1 MESRTAVPDPPTALS
16 PHLTVTDERLAVLTF
31 DDPDRSANILTEP
44 VMRRLAELIEEVRNG
59 AEADRIRGLL
69 VVSGKPGS
77 FILGVDIDAIAGVE
91 SPEEGAEAARLGQAI
106 YLELERLPL
115 PTLCAIDGP
124 CMGGGTELAL
134 ACRYRVASDHPKTRI
149 ALPEV
154 QLGILPA
161 WGGTTRLP
169 RLIGL
174 QAALDLL
181 LTGKRV
187 DARRARKMG
196 LVEEV
201 LPHQLFR
208 EAALDFLRQR
218 VEEGKVPTG
227 SRRSFTQR
235 LLEDTAPGRRIIL
248 RTARSKVEE
257 RSGGHYPAPF
267 RILEALQKGL
277 GRSVEKSLEL
287 EARAAGELLASRVS
301 KNLVHVFHLR
311 ERARKGTGV
320 DAPAEPREVADV
332 GVLGAGTMGGGI
344 AQLAAYH
351 GRRVR
356 IKDIEHEPVAEA
368 LQYAQGLFDRAVEKR
383 RMEARDA
390 RDAMERI
397 SGGVEYS
404 GFRQLDLVVEAVVER
419 MDVKRQ
425 VLAEVEGLTP
435 DECVLTTNTSTLSID
450 EMATALERPD
460 HFCGMHFF
468 NPVHKMPLVEV
479 IRGRKTSDSTV
490 ATVYSLALELG
501 KVPVVVKDGPGFLVN
516 RVLAPYLNEAGHL
529 LAEGASVEAV
539 DAAATAFGLPMGPLR
554 LVDEVG
560 IDVARHAGEVLHDAF
575 GERMVPSAPLVAIG
589 ESGRLGRK
597 GGKGFYRYEDGDE
610 KGVDPEIYHVLESAV
625 PAQRTQ
631 VDESEIRARLVL
643 TMINEAARL
652 LDEGIADSAADVD
665 LAMIMGTGFPP
676 FRGGL
681 LRFADEIHPR
691 TLVERLEAYEEALG
705 PRFTPA
711 PLLRRLIREDRGFY
725 DAFPGDED

>member
-1 MESRTAVPDPPTALS
+1 MESRTTAPDPPTALS
-16 PHLTVTDERLAVLTF
+16 PHLTLTDERLAVVTF

-44 VMRRLAELIEEVRNG
+44 VMRRLAELIEELRLGV
-59 AEADRIRGLL
+59 EADRIRGLL

-77 FILGVDIDAIAGVE
+77 FIVGADIDAIAGVE

-106 YLELERLPL
+106 YLELERLPI

-149 ALPEV
+149 GLPEV

-248 RTARSKVEE
+248 KTARGRVEE

-267 RILEALQKGL
+267 RILEVLQKGL

-287 EARAAGELLASRVS
+287 EALAAGELLASRVS
-301 KNLVHVFHLR
+301 KNLVHVFQLR

-320 DAPAEPREVADV
+320 DGRAEPREVADV

-368 LQYAQGLFDRAVEKR
+368 FQYAKGLFDRAVEKK
-383 RMEARDA
+383 RMERREA

-397 SGGVEYS
+397 SGGVEYN

-425 VLAEVEGLTP
+425 VLAEMEELTP

-450 EMATALERPD
+450 EMATALERPGQ
-460 HFCGMHFF
+460 FCGMHFF
-468 NPVHKMPLVEV
+468 NPVHKMPLVEI
-479 IRGRKTSDSTV
+479 IRGRKTTDSTV

-560 IDVARHAGEVLHDAF
+560 IDVARHAGKVLHDAF
-575 GERMVPSAPLVAIG
+575 GERMVPSATLVAIG

-597 GGKGFYRYEDGDE
+597 GGKGFYRYEHGDE
-610 KGVDPEIYHVLESAV
+610 KGVDPEIYEVLGSAV
-625 PAQRTQ
+625 PGLRTQ
-631 VDESEIRARLVL
+631 MDESEVRARLVL

-652 LDEGIADSAADVD
+652 LEEGIADSAADVD

-691 TLVERLEAYEEALG
+691 TLVERLETYEENLG
-705 PRFTPA
+705 PRFAPA
-711 PLLRRLIREDRGFY
+711 PVLRRLIREDQGFY
-725 DAFPGDED
+725 DAFPADED